1 MEEITL
7 EKIDTIR
14 NRFGLSYEEARDA
27 LVANNGNLVETL
39 IYLEKNEKPFSKNVS
54 EAGNELIETIKGI
67 IKKGNVNRIRVKKG
81 ERVLVDIPVNAGIV
95 AGALSIYYPVLLAIG
110 TATAILSQL
119 RIEIE
124 RPDGKIDV
132 INDIVKNKY
141 NDVKNNFNTNTGDV
155 KEKAKETYE
164 DVKDK
169 AKEYYNDVKE
179 KDEEHQDEKDSNN
192 NFNGNI

>member
-1 MEEITL
+1 MEEITI
-7 EKIDTIR
+7 EKIDIIR
-14 NRFGLSYEEARDA
+14 NRFGVSYEEARDA
-27 LVANNGNLVETL
+27 LTANNGNLVETL
-39 IYLEKNEKPFSKNVS
+39 IYLEKNEKSFSKNVS

-67 IKKGNVNRIRVKKG
+67 IKKGNVNRIKVKKG
-81 ERVLVDIPVNAGIV
+81 ERVLVDIPVNAGV
-95 AGALSIYYPVLLAIG
+95 VTGALAIYYPALLAIG
-110 TATAILSQL
+110 TAAAILSQV

-124 RPDGKIDV
+124 RPDGKVDV

-155 KEKAKETYE
+155 KEKAKEAYE

-179 KDEEHQDEKDSNN
+179 KAEEHQDEKNSNN

>member
-27 LVANNGNLVETL
+27 LTANNGNLVETL
-39 IYLEKNEKPFSKNVS
+39 IYLEKNEKSFSKNVS

-95 AGALSIYYPVLLAIG
+95 AGALSIYYPALLAIG
-110 TATAILSQL
+110 TAAAVLSQV

-132 INDIVKNKY
+132 VNDIVKNKY
-141 NDVKNNFNTNTGDV
+141 NDVKNNFNTNTSGV

-179 KDEEHQDEKDSNN
+179 KTEEHQDEKNSNN
-192 NFNGNI
+192 SFNGNI

>member
-1 MEEITL
+1 MEEITI
-7 EKIDTIR
+7 EKIDIIR
-14 NRFGLSYEEARDA
+14 NRFGVSYEEARDA
-27 LVANNGNLVETL
+27 LTANNGNLVETL
-39 IYLEKNEKPFSKNVS
+39 IYLEKNEKSFSKNVS

-67 IKKGNVNRIRVKKG
+67 IKKGNVNRIKVKKG
-81 ERVLVDIPVNAGIV
+81 ERVLVDIPVNAGV
-95 AGALSIYYPVLLAIG
+95 VTGALAIYYPALLAIG
-110 TATAILSQL
+110 TAAAILSQV

-124 RPDGKIDV
+124 RPDGKVDV

-155 KEKAKETYE
+155 KEKAKEAYE

-169 AKEYYNDVKE
+169 AKEYYNDVKD
-179 KDEEHQDEKDSNN
+179 KAEEHQDEKNSNN

>member
-1 MEEITL
+1 MEEITI
-7 EKIDTIR
+7 EKIDIIR
-14 NRFGLSYEEARDA
+14 NRFGVSYEEARDA
-27 LVANNGNLVETL
+27 LTANNGNLVETL
-39 IYLEKNEKPFSKNVS
+39 IYLEKNEKSFSKNMS
-54 EAGNELIETIKGI
+54 DAGNELIETIKGI
-67 IKKGNVNRIRVKKG
+67 IKKGNVNRIKVKKG

-95 AGALSIYYPVLLAIG
+95 TGALAIYYPALLAIG
-110 TATAILSQL
+110 TAAAILSQV

-124 RPDGKIDV
+124 RPDGTIDV
-132 INDIVKNKY
+132 VNDIVKNKY

-155 KEKAKETYE
+155 KEKAKEAYE

-179 KDEEHQDEKDSNN
+179 KAEEHQDEKDSNN